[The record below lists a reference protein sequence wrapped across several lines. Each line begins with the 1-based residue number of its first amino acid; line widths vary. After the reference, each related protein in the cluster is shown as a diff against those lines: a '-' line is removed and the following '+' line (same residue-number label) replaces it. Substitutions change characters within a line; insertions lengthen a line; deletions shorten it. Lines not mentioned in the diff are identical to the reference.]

1 MPVRGRCEGVQKL
14 IETALTL
21 EGISSYNPAR
31 SCRQETMNWSV
42 LIVCLPQ
49 RLSREACAKDA
60 HLRRFL
66 NMRVKLVTFGITAVA
81 TLVLVVQASSQA
93 VAQGNAN
100 KPAAKKKAPPA
111 PPQAK
116 PANAAPAP
124 APASAEAKPKPKPKP
139 KKKAAMAGVPK
150 GVPNCIKHLSQMAAK
165 DPLIDYFGHPSEII
179 NDGLLWNDPKSH
191 CSVAGDDAMKKKVL
205 DLADAWRKKDATQV
219 RSILG
224 ELEASAK

>member
-1 MPVRGRCEGVQKL
+1 MGVRKL

-21 EGISSYNPAR
+21 ERFHRIIVAR
-31 SCRQETMNWSV
+31 KLLAGDYELVRPD
-42 LIVCLPQ
+42 CLPSPTI
-49 RLSREACAKDA
+49 SREACAMDA
-60 HLRRFL
+60 HQRRFL
-66 NMRVKLVTFGITAVA
+66 NMRVKLVTFCITAVA
-81 TLVLVVQASSQA
+81 TLALVVQASSQA

-100 KPAAKKKAPPA
+100 KPAAKKKAPA

-116 PANAAPAP
+116 PANAPAP
-124 APASAEAKPKPKPKP
+124 APAAGETAAKPKPKPKP
-139 KKKAAMAGVPK
+139 KKKAAMAGVPR

-191 CSVAGDDAMKKKVL
+191 CSVAGDEAMKKKVL
-205 DLADAWRKKDATQV
+205 DLAAAWQKKDATQV

-224 ELEASAK
+224 ELEGSAK